1 MPLRQR
7 QKIQK
12 VLWSI
17 TTMVTSAPSH
27 GTLFDVLLA
36 SGENYAERTA
46 FIYRAAGSELH
57 VSYAKLLEDA
67 LILAKAFASH
77 KIDKGSKVMLLSDNR
92 YAWIVTDIALI
103 SLGAVSVPRG
113 SDTPTQELEY
123 ILDHADCEFLVI
135 ETEALLKA
143 HSPMLKKTKRLRTI
157 FIIEGEKTHRW
168 FDSVYSFND
177 ILDDRTITPRDR
189 EDFIARRYALNLDD
203 TFTLIYTSGTTGHP
217 KGVILTHRNIMYNVR
232 TLPEIIALTEA
243 DSFVS
248 ILPSWHIFER
258 ACEYLALAQ
267 GCCTVYSTIK
277 TFAADLETYKP
288 TLVATVPRLWESM
301 YSKINQTLEKQ
312 DPRKARIFK
321 KLVAVS
327 ASYRFHRRRLY
338 NQLPRF
344 ERSNPLVAAGQK
356 LLSLALILALFL
368 PYRFAQ
374 KKLAAVQARFGGR
387 LRMAISGGGSL
398 PAYLDEWI
406 DAIGIRIVNAYGM
419 TECAP
424 AIAGRALNCD
434 IFGTLGP
441 PTRDTVLR
449 IVAEDGT
456 ILPAGVEGEIQ
467 IRGEQVFPGYYRN
480 DEENAVAFTA
490 DGFFRTG
497 DLGKL
502 TLTGELVLTGRA
514 KEIIVLASGENID
527 PSRIEAAISQF
538 PFVTD
543 AVLVGQDKK
552 GLGALIVPDMEQLR
566 AFFADKADQ
575 LAETKEQLL
584 SDQQVLDR
592 VKAEINKLLHPKKGF
607 KPFEK
612 LQNIHFLDKEFTAGE
627 ELTNTLK
634 KKRHVIETKYRE
646 IISKL
651 LK

>member
-1 MPLRQR
+1 M
-7 QKIQK
+7 
-12 VLWSI
+12 
-17 TTMVTSAPSH
+17 MVTAVTPQ
-27 GTLFDVLLA
+27 GTLFDTLLA
-36 SGENYAERTA
+36 SSENYAEHNA
-46 FIYRAAGSELH
+46 FIYRAAGSEFH
-57 VSYAKLLEDA
+57 VSYGKLFEDA

-77 KIDKGSKVMLLSDNR
+77 KVGKGSKVMLLSDNR
-92 YAWIVTDIALI
+92 YGWIVTDVALI
-103 SLGAVSVPRG
+103 SLGAISIPRG

-123 ILDHADCEFLVI
+123 ILAHADCEFLVI

-143 HSPMLKKTKRLRTI
+143 HSTMLKKMKNLRSI
-157 FIIEGEKTHRW
+157 FVIEGGKTHRW
-168 FDSVYSFND
+168 FDNVYSYND
-177 ILDDRTITPRDR
+177 ILDDRTITPGDR
-189 EDFIARRYALNLDD
+189 EEFIARRYALSLDD
-203 TFTLIYTSGTTGHP
+203 TFTLIYTSGTTGNP
-217 KGVILTHRNIMYNVR
+217 KGVILTHRNIMYNVH
-232 TLPEIIALTEA
+232 TLPEIIALKET

-258 ACEYLALAQ
+258 ACEYLALSQ
-267 GCCTVYSTIK
+267 GCCTVYSSIK
-277 TFAADLETYKP
+277 TFAADLETYQP

-321 KLVAVS
+321 KLVTISVT
-327 ASYRFHRRRLY
+327 YRFHRRRLK

-344 ERSNPLVAAGQK
+344 HHSNPLIVVWEK
-356 LLSLALILALFL
+356 LISLSMLVSLLL
-368 PYRFAQ
+368 PYRFAL
-374 KKLAAVQARFGGR
+374 KKLAAVQTRFGGR

-398 PAYLDEWI
+398 PTYLDEWI

-424 AIAGRALNCD
+424 AIAGRALNCE

-441 PTRDTVLR
+441 PTKGTELR
-449 IVAEDGT
+449 IVAEEGQK
-456 ILPAGVEGEIQ
+456 LPAGEEGEIQ
-467 IRGEQVFPGYYRN
+467 VRGEQVFPGYYQD
-480 DEENAVAFTA
+480 DEENRNAFTA

-502 TLTGELVLTGRA
+502 TLSGELVITGRS

-527 PSRIEAAISQF
+527 PSRIESTITQL

-552 GLGALIVPDMEQLR
+552 GLGALIVPDMDLLR
-566 AFFADKADQ
+566 EFIADKAEQ
-575 LAETKEQLL
+575 LAETKDQLL
-584 SDQQVLDR
+584 SDQKVLDR
-592 VKAEINKLLHPKKGF
+592 VKVEINKLLNTKKGF

-646 IISKL
+646 VINKL

>member
-1 MPLRQR
+1 
-7 QKIQK
+7 
-12 VLWSI
+12 
-17 TTMVTSAPSH
+17 MVTTITPQ
-27 GTLFDVLLA
+27 GTLFDTLLA
-36 SGENYAERTA
+36 SCENYAEHDA
-46 FIYRAAGSELH
+46 FIYRAAGSEFQ
-57 VSYAKLLEDA
+57 VSYAKLFEDA
-67 LILAKAFASH
+67 LILAKAFTSH
-77 KIDKGSKVMLLSDNR
+77 KVGKGSKIMLLSDNR
-92 YAWIVTDIALI
+92 YGWIVTDFALI
-103 SLGAVSVPRG
+103 SLGAISVPRG
-113 SDTPTQELEY
+113 SDTPTCELEY
-123 ILDHADCEFLVI
+123 ILEHADCEFLVI

-143 HSPMLKKTKRLRTI
+143 HSPILKKMKKLRSI
-157 FIIEGEKTHRW
+157 FVIEGGKTHRW
-168 FDSVYSFND
+168 FDNVYSYND
-177 ILDDRTITPRDR
+177 ILENRSITPTDR
-189 EDFIARRYALNLDD
+189 EEFIARRYTLSLDD
-203 TFTLIYTSGTTGHP
+203 TFTLIYTSGTTGKP
-217 KGVILTHRNIMYNVR
+217 KGVILTHRNIMYNVH
-232 TLPEIIALTEA
+232 TLPEIIALKET

-258 ACEYLALAQ
+258 ACEYLALSK
-267 GCCTVYSTIK
+267 GCCTVYSSIK

-301 YSKINQTLEKQ
+301 YTKINQTLEKQ
-312 DPRKARIFK
+312 NPRKARIFK
-321 KLVAVS
+321 RLVSIS
-327 ASYRFHRRRLY
+327 ATYRFHRRRLKD
-338 NQLPRF
+338 QLPRF
-344 ERSNPLVAAGQK
+344 HKFTPLVVAGQK
-356 LLSLALILALFL
+356 LLSLGILVALFL

-398 PAYLDEWI
+398 PSYLDEWI

-424 AIAGRALNCD
+424 AIAGRALNCEV
-434 IFGTLGP
+434 FGTLGP
-441 PTRDTVLR
+441 PTKGTELR
-449 IVAEDGT
+449 IVTENGQS
-456 ILPAGVEGEIQ
+456 LPAGEEGEIQ
-467 IRGEQVFPGYYRN
+467 VRGEQVFPGYYQ
-480 DEENAVAFTA
+480 DAEENRNAFTA

-502 TLTGELVLTGRA
+502 TLSGELVITGRS

-527 PSRIEAAISQF
+527 PSRIESTITQL

-552 GLGALIVPDMEQLR
+552 GLGALIIPDMELLR
-566 AFFADKADQ
+566 EFIADKAEQ
-575 LAETKEQLL
+575 LTETKDQFL
-584 SDQQVLDR
+584 SDQKVLDR
-592 VKAEINKLLHPKKGF
+592 VKAEINKLLNAKKGF